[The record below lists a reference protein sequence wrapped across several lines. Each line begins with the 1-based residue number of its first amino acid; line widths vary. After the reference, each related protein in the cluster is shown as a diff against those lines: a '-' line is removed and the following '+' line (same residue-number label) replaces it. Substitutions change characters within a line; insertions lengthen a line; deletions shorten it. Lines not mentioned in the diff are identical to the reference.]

1 MNSPHIV
8 SSFDSDLEAIQA
20 HVVRM
25 AGLVEDAVR
34 KSVRAL
40 SDRDVALAKQVREGD
55 RAIDELEELIKV
67 ETAQVIALRAPAA
80 IDLRVVLATLAI
92 SNNLERCGDY
102 AKNIAKRTPTLV
114 DLPQIRETQGAL
126 NRMEAMVR
134 EMLSDATDS
143 YIHRD
148 VERATQV
155 IARDVDA
162 DEMYN
167 NLFRSLLT
175 HMMEDPRNIAAGMH
189 LHFIAKNIER
199 MGDLATA
206 IAEQTIYLVTGEL
219 PDEDRPKSDV
229 TATES

>member
-80 IDLRVVLATLAI
+80 IDLRV
-92 SNNLERCGDY
+92 
-102 AKNIAKRTPTLV
+102 
-114 DLPQIRETQGAL
+114 
-126 NRMEAMVR
+126 
-134 EMLSDATDS
+134 
-143 YIHRD
+143 
-148 VERATQV
+148 
-155 IARDVDA
+155 
-162 DEMYN
+162 
-167 NLFRSLLT
+167 
-175 HMMEDPRNIAAGMH
+175 
-189 LHFIAKNIER
+189 
-199 MGDLATA
+199 
-206 IAEQTIYLVTGEL
+206 
-219 PDEDRPKSDV
+219 
-229 TATES
+229 